1 MLIRNG
7 KIFTCEEGKIYE
19 KGDILIKDGKIS
31 RIGEDLSQYIGEETV
46 IDAKGL
52 VIFPGF
58 IEAHCHLGLHEEGNN
73 GAGNGINEVSN
84 PITPQLRA
92 IDGINPFDGG
102 FKSAREAG
110 ITTAVIGPGSANVI
124 GGQFAA
130 VKTSGICIDDMIIKE
145 PVAIKVAFGENPK
158 RVYSGKN
165 KMPNTRMAIAALLRE
180 TLTEA
185 VNYKNRKIDAE
196 IEDKDFSKNLKYEAL
211 LPLINREIPMKAHA
225 HRADDILTAIRIAK
239 EFNLKLTLDH
249 CTEGHLISDYIKR
262 ENLDAIVGPT
272 LSFNGKAETLKKTF
286 KTPKALI
293 DKGIKV
299 AITTDHPVVTIDN
312 LPLCA
317 AMAMKEGVTFNE
329 ALEAIT
335 INPAEIIGIDER
347 VGSLK
352 EGKDADLV
360 ILNGSPFEIA
370 TKTIYTIIN
379 GEVVYKD
386 YE

>member
-1 MLIRNG
+1 MLIIKNG
-7 KIFTCEEGKIYE
+7 TILDVKNSQLVY
-19 KGDILIKDGKIS
+19 GDISILDGKIKG
-31 RIGEDLSQYIGEETV
+31 IEKNIETGEEDTV
-46 IDAKGL
+46 IDAQGKI
-52 VIFPGF
+52 VAPGF
-58 IEAHCHLGLHEEGNN
+58 IDAHCHLGLMGDSVGFENDDV
-73 GAGNGINEVSN
+73 NEKSE
-84 PITPQLRA
+84 PITPHLRA
-92 IDGINPFDGG
+92 IDALDPMDRVFE
-102 FKSAREAG
+102 EAYQGG
-110 ITTAVIGPGSANVI
+110 ITSVATGPGSANVI

-180 TLTEA
+180 TLIEA

-196 IEDKDFSKNLKYEAL
+196 IEDRDFSKNLKYESL

-225 HRADDILTAIRIAK
+225 HRADDILTAIRISK

-272 LSFNGKAETLKKTF
+272 LSFNGKAETLNKTF

-317 AMAMKEGVTFNE
+317 AMAMKEGITFNE

-352 EGKDADLV
+352 EGKDGDLV

-386 YE
+386 

>member
-31 RIGEDLSQYIGEETV
+31 RIGEDLSEYIGEEEV

-52 VIFPGF
+52 LIFPGF

-73 GAGNGINEVSN
+73 GAGNGTNEASE
-84 PITPQLRA
+84 PITPQMRA

-102 FKSAREAG
+102 FQSAREAG
-110 ITTAVIGPGSANVI
+110 VTTAVIGPGSANVI

-196 IEDKDFSKNLKYEAL
+196 IEDRDFSKNLKYEAL

-272 LSFNGKAETLKKTF
+272 LSFNGKAETLNKTF

-317 AMAMKEGVTFNE
+317 AMAMKEGITFNE

-335 INPAEIIGIDER
+335 INPAEIIDIDER

-352 EGKDADLV
+352 EGKDGDLV

-386 YE
+386 

>member
-1 MLIRNG
+1 MLIKNG

-31 RIGEDLSQYIGEETV
+31 KIGEDLSQYIGEEEV

-52 VIFPGF
+52 LIFPGF

-73 GAGNGINEVSN
+73 GAGNGTNEASE
-84 PITPQLRA
+84 PITPQMRA

-102 FKSAREAG
+102 FQSAREAG
-110 ITTAVIGPGSANVI
+110 VTTAVIGPGSANVI

-211 LPLINREIPMKAHA
+211 LPLINREIPMNAHA

-299 AITTDHPVVTIDN
+299 AITTDHPVVTIDK

-317 AMAMKEGVTFNE
+317 AMAMKEGITFNE

-352 EGKDADLV
+352 EGKDGDLV

-386 YE
+386 

>member
-1 MLIRNG
+1 MLIKNG
-7 KIFTCEEGKIYE
+7 KIFTCEECKIYE

-31 RIGEDLSQYIGEETV
+31 KIGEDLSEYIGEEEV

-52 VIFPGF
+52 LIFPGF

-73 GAGNGINEVSN
+73 GAGNGTNEASE
-84 PITPQLRA
+84 PITPQMRA

-102 FKSAREAG
+102 FQSAREAG
-110 ITTAVIGPGSANVI
+110 VTTAVIGPGSANVI

-196 IEDKDFSKNLKYEAL
+196 IEDRDFSKNLKYEAL
-211 LPLINREIPMKAHA
+211 LPLINKEIPMKAHA

-272 LSFNGKAETLKKTF
+272 LSFNGKAETLNKNF
-286 KTPKALI
+286 KTPKVLI

-317 AMAMKEGVTFNE
+317 AMAMKEGITFNE

-335 INPAEIIGIDER
+335 INPAKIIGIDER

-352 EGKDADLV
+352 EGKDGDLV

-386 YE
+386 

>member
-1 MLIRNG
+1 MLIKNG

-31 RIGEDLSQYIGEETV
+31 KIGEDLSQYIGEEEV

-52 VIFPGF
+52 LIFPGF

-73 GAGNGINEVSN
+73 GAGNGTNEASE
-84 PITPQLRA
+84 PITPQMRA

-102 FKSAREAG
+102 FESARKAG
-110 ITTAVIGPGSANVI
+110 VTTAVIGPGSANVI

-196 IEDKDFSKNLKYEAL
+196 IEDRDFSKNLKYEAL

-272 LSFNGKAETLKKTF
+272 LSFNGRVETLNKTF

-317 AMAMKEGVTFNE
+317 AMAMKEGITFNE

-352 EGKDADLV
+352 EGKDGDLV

-386 YE
+386 

>member
-1 MLIRNG
+1 MLIKNG

-31 RIGEDLSQYIGEETV
+31 RIGEDLSQYIGEEEV

-52 VIFPGF
+52 LIFPGF

-73 GAGNGINEVSN
+73 GAGNGTNEAIE
-84 PITPQLRA
+84 PITPQMRA

-102 FKSAREAG
+102 FQSARKAG
-110 ITTAVIGPGSANVI
+110 VTTAVIGPGSANVI

-145 PVAIKVAFGENPK
+145 SVAIKVAFGENPK

-196 IEDKDFSKNLKYEAL
+196 IEDRDFSKNLKYEAL
-211 LPLINREIPMKAHA
+211 LPLINKEIPMKAHA

-262 ENLDAIVGPT
+262 EKLDAIVGPT
-272 LSFNGKAETLKKTF
+272 LSFNGKAETLNKIF
-286 KTPKALI
+286 KTPKELI

-317 AMAMKEGVTFNE
+317 AMAMKEGITFNE

-352 EGKDADLV
+352 EGKDGDLV

-386 YE
+386 

>member
-1 MLIRNG
+1 MLIKNG

-31 RIGEDLSQYIGEETV
+31 KIGEDLSQYIGEEEV

-52 VIFPGF
+52 LIFPGF

-73 GAGNGINEVSN
+73 GAGNGTNEASE
-84 PITPQLRA
+84 PITPQMRA

-102 FKSAREAG
+102 FQSAREAG
-110 ITTAVIGPGSANVI
+110 VTTAVIGPGSANVI

-196 IEDKDFSKNLKYEAL
+196 IEDRDFSKNLKYEAL

-317 AMAMKEGVTFNE
+317 AMAMKEGITFNE

-352 EGKDADLV
+352 EGKDGDLV

-386 YE
+386 

>member
-1 MLIRNG
+1 MLIKNG

-31 RIGEDLSQYIGEETV
+31 KIGEDLSQYIGEEEV

-52 VIFPGF
+52 LIFPGF

-73 GAGNGINEVSN
+73 GAGNGTNEASE
-84 PITPQLRA
+84 PITPQMRA

-102 FKSAREAG
+102 FQSAREAG
-110 ITTAVIGPGSANVI
+110 VTTAVIGPGSANVI

-165 KMPNTRMAIAALLRE
+165 KMPNTR
-180 TLTEA
+180 
-185 VNYKNRKIDAE
+185 
-196 IEDKDFSKNLKYEAL
+196 
-211 LPLINREIPMKAHA
+211 
-225 HRADDILTAIRIAK
+225 IAK

-249 CTEGHLISDYIKR
+249 CTEGHLISDHIKR

-272 LSFNGKAETLKKTF
+272 LSFNGKAETLNKTF

-317 AMAMKEGVTFNE
+317 AMAMKEGITFNE

-352 EGKDADLV
+352 EGKDGDLV

-386 YE
+386 

>member
-1 MLIRNG
+1 MLIKNG

-31 RIGEDLSQYIGEETV
+31 RIGEDLSQYIGEEEV

-52 VIFPGF
+52 LIFPGF

-73 GAGNGINEVSN
+73 GAGNGTNEAIE
-84 PITPQLRA
+84 PITPQMRA

-102 FKSAREAG
+102 FQSAREVG
-110 ITTAVIGPGSANVI
+110 VTTAVIGPGSANVI

-180 TLTEA
+180 TLIEA

-299 AITTDHPVVTIDN
+299 AITTDHPVITIDN

-317 AMAMKEGVTFNE
+317 AMAMKEGITFNE

-352 EGKDADLV
+352 EGKDGDLV

-386 YE
+386 

>member
-31 RIGEDLSQYIGEETV
+31 KIGEDLSQYIGEEEV

-52 VIFPGF
+52 LIFPGF

-73 GAGNGINEVSN
+73 GAGNGTNEASE
-84 PITPQLRA
+84 PITPQMRA

-102 FKSAREAG
+102 FQSARRAG
-110 ITTAVIGPGSANVI
+110 VTTAVIGPGSANVI

-180 TLTEA
+180 TLIEA

-196 IEDKDFSKNLKYEAL
+196 IEDRDFSKNLKYEAL

-317 AMAMKEGVTFNE
+317 AMAMKEGITFNE

-335 INPAEIIGIDER
+335 INPAEIIGIDES

-352 EGKDADLV
+352 EGKDGDLV

-386 YE
+386 

>member
-1 MLIRNG
+1 MLIKNG

-31 RIGEDLSQYIGEETV
+31 KIGEDLSQYIGEEEV

-52 VIFPGF
+52 LIFPGF

-73 GAGNGINEVSN
+73 GAGNGTNEASE
-84 PITPQLRA
+84 PITPQMRA

-102 FKSAREAG
+102 FQSAREAG
-110 ITTAVIGPGSANVI
+110 VTTAVIGPGSANVI

-180 TLTEA
+180 TLIEA

-196 IEDKDFSKNLKYEAL
+196 IEDRDFSKNLKYESL

-225 HRADDILTAIRIAK
+225 HRADDILTAIRISK

-272 LSFNGKAETLKKTF
+272 LSFNGKAETLNKTF

-317 AMAMKEGVTFNE
+317 AMAMKEGITFNE

-352 EGKDADLV
+352 EGKDGDLV
-360 ILNGSPFEIA
+360 I
-370 TKTIYTIIN
+370 TIIN

-386 YE
+386 

>member
-31 RIGEDLSQYIGEETV
+31 RIGEDLSQYIGEEEV

-52 VIFPGF
+52 LIFPGF

-73 GAGNGINEVSN
+73 GAGNGTNEASE
-84 PITPQLRA
+84 PITPQMRA

-102 FKSAREAG
+102 FQSAREAG
-110 ITTAVIGPGSANVI
+110 VTTAVIGPGSANVI

-196 IEDKDFSKNLKYEAL
+196 IEDRDFSKNLKYEAL

-317 AMAMKEGVTFNE
+317 AMAMKEGITFNQ

-352 EGKDADLV
+352 EGKDGDLV
-360 ILNGSPFEIA
+360 ILNESPFEIA

-386 YE
+386 

>member
-1 MLIRNG
+1 MLIKNG

-31 RIGEDLSQYIGEETV
+31 RIVEDLSQYIGEEEV

-52 VIFPGF
+52 LIFPGF

-73 GAGNGINEVSN
+73 GAGNGTNEASE
-84 PITPQLRA
+84 PITPQMRA

-102 FKSAREAG
+102 FQSAREAG
-110 ITTAVIGPGSANVI
+110 VTTAVIGPGSANVI

-317 AMAMKEGVTFNE
+317 AMAMKEGITFNE

-352 EGKDADLV
+352 EGKDGDLV

-386 YE
+386 

>member
-1 MLIRNG
+1 MLIKNG

-31 RIGEDLSQYIGEETV
+31 RIGEDLSQYIGEEEV

-52 VIFPGF
+52 LIFPGF

-73 GAGNGINEVSN
+73 GAGNGTNEASE
-84 PITPQLRA
+84 PITPQMRA

-102 FKSAREAG
+102 FQSARKAG
-110 ITTAVIGPGSANVI
+110 VTTAVIGPGSANVI

-145 PVAIKVAFGENPK
+145 SVAIKVAFGENPK

-196 IEDKDFSKNLKYEAL
+196 IEDRDFSKNLKYEAL
-211 LPLINREIPMKAHA
+211 LPLINKEIPMKAHA

-262 ENLDAIVGPT
+262 EKLDAIVGPT
-272 LSFNGKAETLKKTF
+272 LSFNGKAETLNKIF
-286 KTPKALI
+286 KTPKELI

-317 AMAMKEGVTFNE
+317 AMAMKEGITFNE

-352 EGKDADLV
+352 EGKDGDLV

-386 YE
+386 

>member
-1 MLIRNG
+1 MLIKNG

-31 RIGEDLSQYIGEETV
+31 RIGEDLSQYIGEEEV

-52 VIFPGF
+52 LIFPGF

-73 GAGNGINEVSN
+73 GAGNGTNEASE
-84 PITPQLRA
+84 PITPQMRA

-102 FKSAREAG
+102 FQSAREAG
-110 ITTAVIGPGSANVI
+110 VTTAVIGPGSANVI

-185 VNYKNRKIDAE
+185 VNYKNRKIDAG

-317 AMAMKEGVTFNE
+317 AMAMKEGITFNE

-352 EGKDADLV
+352 EGKDGDLV

-386 YE
+386 

>member
-31 RIGEDLSQYIGEETV
+31 KIGEDLSQYIGEEEV

-52 VIFPGF
+52 LIFPGF

-73 GAGNGINEVSN
+73 GAGNGTNEASE
-84 PITPQLRA
+84 PITPQMRA

-102 FKSAREAG
+102 FQSAREAG
-110 ITTAVIGPGSANVI
+110 VTTAVIGPGSANVI

-180 TLTEA
+180 TLIEA

-196 IEDKDFSKNLKYEAL
+196 IEDRDFSKNLKYEAL

-225 HRADDILTAIRIAK
+225 HRADDILTAIRISK

-299 AITTDHPVVTIDN
+299 AITTDHPVVTIDK

-317 AMAMKEGVTFNE
+317 AMAMKEGITFNE

-335 INPAEIIGIDER
+335 INPAEIIGIDES

-352 EGKDADLV
+352 EGKDGDLV

-386 YE
+386 

>member
-1 MLIRNG
+1 MLIKNG

-31 RIGEDLSQYIGEETV
+31 RIGEDLSQYIGEEEV

-52 VIFPGF
+52 LIFPGF

-73 GAGNGINEVSN
+73 GAGNGTNEASE
-84 PITPQLRA
+84 PITPQMRA

-102 FKSAREAG
+102 FQSAREAG
-110 ITTAVIGPGSANVI
+110 VTTAVIGPGSANVI

-180 TLTEA
+180 TLIEA

-196 IEDKDFSKNLKYEAL
+196 IEDRDFSKNLKYEAL

-299 AITTDHPVVTIDN
+299 AITTDHPVVTIDK

-317 AMAMKEGVTFNE
+317 AMAMKEGITFNE

-352 EGKDADLV
+352 EGKDGDLV

-386 YE
+386 

>member
-1 MLIRNG
+1 MLIKNG

-31 RIGEDLSQYIGEETV
+31 RIGEDLSQYIGEEEV

-52 VIFPGF
+52 LIFPGF

-73 GAGNGINEVSN
+73 GAGNGTNEASE
-84 PITPQLRA
+84 PITPQMRA

-102 FKSAREAG
+102 FQSARRAG
-110 ITTAVIGPGSANVI
+110 VTTAVIGPGSANVI

-196 IEDKDFSKNLKYEAL
+196 IEDMDFSKNLKYEAL

-317 AMAMKEGVTFNE
+317 AMAMKEGITFNE

-335 INPAEIIGIDER
+335 INPAEIIDIDER

-352 EGKDADLV
+352 EGKDGDLV

-386 YE
+386 

>member
-1 MLIRNG
+1 MLIKNG

-31 RIGEDLSQYIGEETV
+31 RIGEDLSQYIGEEEV

-52 VIFPGF
+52 LIFPGF

-73 GAGNGINEVSN
+73 GAGNGTNEASE
-84 PITPQLRA
+84 PITPQMRA

-102 FKSAREAG
+102 FQSAREAG
-110 ITTAVIGPGSANVI
+110 VTTAVIGPGSANVI

-196 IEDKDFSKNLKYEAL
+196 IEDRDFSKNLKYEDL

-317 AMAMKEGVTFNE
+317 AMAMKEGITFNE

-352 EGKDADLV
+352 EGKDGDLV

-386 YE
+386 

>member
-31 RIGEDLSQYIGEETV
+31 KIGEDLSQYIGEEEV

-52 VIFPGF
+52 LIFPGF

-73 GAGNGINEVSN
+73 GAGNETNEASE
-84 PITPQLRA
+84 PITPQMRA

-102 FKSAREAG
+102 FQSAREAG
-110 ITTAVIGPGSANVI
+110 VTTAVIGPGSANVI

-180 TLTEA
+180 TLIEA

-196 IEDKDFSKNLKYEAL
+196 IEDRDFSKNLKYEAL

-299 AITTDHPVVTIDN
+299 AITTDHPVVTIDK

-317 AMAMKEGVTFNE
+317 AMAMKEGITFNE

-352 EGKDADLV
+352 EGKDGDLV

-386 YE
+386 

>member
-1 MLIRNG
+1 MLIKNG

-31 RIGEDLSQYIGEETV
+31 KIGEDLSQYIGEEEV

-52 VIFPGF
+52 LIFPGF

-73 GAGNGINEVSN
+73 GAGNGTNEASE
-84 PITPQLRA
+84 PITPQMRA

-102 FKSAREAG
+102 FQSAREAG
-110 ITTAVIGPGSANVI
+110 VTTAVIGPGSANVI

-180 TLTEA
+180 TLIEA

-196 IEDKDFSKNLKYEAL
+196 IEDRDFSKNLKYEAL

-299 AITTDHPVVTIDN
+299 AITTDHPVVTIDK

-317 AMAMKEGVTFNE
+317 AMAMKEGITFNE

-352 EGKDADLV
+352 EGKDGDLV

-386 YE
+386 

>member
-1 MLIRNG
+1 MLIKNG

-31 RIGEDLSQYIGEETV
+31 KIGEDLSQYIGEEEV

-52 VIFPGF
+52 LIFPGF

-73 GAGNGINEVSN
+73 GAGNGTNEASE
-84 PITPQLRA
+84 PITPQMRS

-102 FKSAREAG
+102 FQSAREAG
-110 ITTAVIGPGSANVI
+110 VTTAVIGPGSANVI

-196 IEDKDFSKNLKYEAL
+196 IEDRDFSKNLKYEAL

-317 AMAMKEGVTFNE
+317 AMAMKEGITFNE

-352 EGKDADLV
+352 EGKDGDLV

-386 YE
+386 

>member
-31 RIGEDLSQYIGEETV
+31 RIGEDLSQYIGEEEV
-46 IDAKGL
+46 IEAKGL
-52 VIFPGF
+52 LIFPGF

-73 GAGNGINEVSN
+73 GAGNGTNEASE
-84 PITPQLRA
+84 PITPQMRA

-102 FKSAREAG
+102 FESARKAG
-110 ITTAVIGPGSANVI
+110 VTTAVIGPGSANVI

-196 IEDKDFSKNLKYEAL
+196 IEDRDFSKNLKYEAL

-272 LSFNGKAETLKKTF
+272 LSFNGKSETLNKTF

-317 AMAMKEGVTFNE
+317 AMAMKEGITFNE

-347 VGSLK
+347 VGGLK
-352 EGKDADLV
+352 EGKDGDLV
-360 ILNGSPFEIA
+360 ILNGSPFEIS

-386 YE
+386 

>member
-31 RIGEDLSQYIGEETV
+31 KIGEDLSQYIGEEEV

-52 VIFPGF
+52 LIFPGF

-73 GAGNGINEVSN
+73 GAGNGTNEASE
-84 PITPQLRA
+84 PITPQMRA

-102 FKSAREAG
+102 FQSAREAG
-110 ITTAVIGPGSANVI
+110 VTTAVIGPGSANVI

-180 TLTEA
+180 TLIEA

-299 AITTDHPVVTIDN
+299 AITTDHPVVTIDK

-317 AMAMKEGVTFNE
+317 AMAMKEGITFNE

-335 INPAEIIGIDER
+335 INPAEIIGIDES

-352 EGKDADLV
+352 EGKDGDLV

-386 YE
+386 

>member
-1 MLIRNG
+1 MLIKNG

-31 RIGEDLSQYIGEETV
+31 RIGEDLSQYIGEEEV

-52 VIFPGF
+52 LIFPGF

-73 GAGNGINEVSN
+73 GAGNGTNEASE
-84 PITPQLRA
+84 PITPQMRA

-102 FKSAREAG
+102 FQYAREAG
-110 ITTAVIGPGSANVI
+110 VTTAVIGPGSANVI

-196 IEDKDFSKNLKYEAL
+196 IEDRDFSKNLKYEAL
-211 LPLINREIPMKAHA
+211 LPLINREIPMKAHV

-312 LPLCA
+312 LALCA
-317 AMAMKEGVTFNE
+317 AMAMKEGITFNE

-335 INPAEIIGIDER
+335 INPAEIIGIDKR

-352 EGKDADLV
+352 EGKDGDLV

-386 YE
+386 

>member
-1 MLIRNG
+1 MLIKNG

-31 RIGEDLSQYIGEETV
+31 KIGEDLSQYIGEEEV

-52 VIFPGF
+52 LIFPGF

-73 GAGNGINEVSN
+73 GAGNGTNEASE
-84 PITPQLRA
+84 PITPQMRA

-102 FKSAREAG
+102 FQSARRAG
-110 ITTAVIGPGSANVI
+110 VTTAVIGPGSANVI

-196 IEDKDFSKNLKYEAL
+196 IEDRDFSKNLKYEAL

-249 CTEGHLISDYIKR
+249 CTEGYLISDYIKR

-317 AMAMKEGVTFNE
+317 AMAMKEGITFNE

-352 EGKDADLV
+352 KGKDGDLV

-386 YE
+386 

>member
-1 MLIRNG
+1 M
-7 KIFTCEEGKIYE
+7 
-19 KGDILIKDGKIS
+19 
-31 RIGEDLSQYIGEETV
+31 
-46 IDAKGL
+46 
-52 VIFPGF
+52 
-58 IEAHCHLGLHEEGNN
+58 GLHEEGNN
-73 GAGNGINEVSN
+73 GAGNGTNEASE
-84 PITPQLRA
+84 PITPQMRA

-102 FKSAREAG
+102 FQSARRAG
-110 ITTAVIGPGSANVI
+110 VTTAVIGPGSANVI

-196 IEDKDFSKNLKYEAL
+196 IEDRDFSKNLKYEAL

-317 AMAMKEGVTFNE
+317 AMAMKEGITFNE
-329 ALEAIT
+329 VLEAIT

-352 EGKDADLV
+352 EGKDGDLV

-379 GEVVYKD
+379 GEVVYKG
-386 YE
+386 

>member
-31 RIGEDLSQYIGEETV
+31 KIGEDLSQYIGEEEV

-52 VIFPGF
+52 LIFPGF

-73 GAGNGINEVSN
+73 GAGNGTNESSE
-84 PITPQLRA
+84 PITPQMRA

-102 FKSAREAG
+102 FQSAREAG
-110 ITTAVIGPGSANVI
+110 VTTAVIGPGSANVI

-180 TLTEA
+180 TLIEA

-196 IEDKDFSKNLKYEAL
+196 IEDRDFSKNLKYEAL

-299 AITTDHPVVTIDN
+299 AITTDHPVVTIDK

-317 AMAMKEGVTFNE
+317 AMAMKEGITFNE

-352 EGKDADLV
+352 EGKDGDLV

-386 YE
+386 

>member
-19 KGDILIKDGKIS
+19 KGDIIIKDGKIS
-31 RIGEDLSQYIGEETV
+31 RIGEDLSQYIGEEEV

-52 VIFPGF
+52 LIFPGF

-73 GAGNGINEVSN
+73 GAGNGTNEASE
-84 PITPQLRA
+84 PITPQMRA

-102 FKSAREAG
+102 FQSAREAG
-110 ITTAVIGPGSANVI
+110 VTTAVIGPGSANVI

-196 IEDKDFSKNLKYEAL
+196 IEDRDFSKNLKYEAL

-272 LSFNGKAETLKKTF
+272 LSFNGKAETLNKIF
-286 KTPKALI
+286 KTPKDLI

-317 AMAMKEGVTFNE
+317 AMAMKEGITFNE

-352 EGKDADLV
+352 EGKDGDLI

-386 YE
+386 

>member
-31 RIGEDLSQYIGEETV
+31 KIGEDLSQYIGEEEV

-52 VIFPGF
+52 LIFPGF

-73 GAGNGINEVSN
+73 GAGNGTNEASE
-84 PITPQLRA
+84 PITPQMRA

-102 FKSAREAG
+102 FQSAMEAG
-110 ITTAVIGPGSANVI
+110 VTTAVIGPGSANVI

-180 TLTEA
+180 TLIEA

-196 IEDKDFSKNLKYEAL
+196 IEDRDFSKNLKYEAL

-317 AMAMKEGVTFNE
+317 AMAMKEGITFNE

-335 INPAEIIGIDER
+335 INPAEIIGIDES

-352 EGKDADLV
+352 EGKDGDLV

-386 YE
+386 

>member
-1 MLIRNG
+1 MLIKNG

-31 RIGEDLSQYIGEETV
+31 KIGGDLSQYIGEEEV

-52 VIFPGF
+52 LIFPGF

-73 GAGNGINEVSN
+73 GAGNGTNEASE
-84 PITPQLRA
+84 PITPQMRA

-102 FKSAREAG
+102 FQSARRAG
-110 ITTAVIGPGSANVI
+110 VTTAVIGPGSANVI

-180 TLTEA
+180 TLIEA

-196 IEDKDFSKNLKYEAL
+196 IEDRDFSKNLKYEAL

-317 AMAMKEGVTFNE
+317 AMAMKEGITFNE

-352 EGKDADLV
+352 EGKDGDLV

-386 YE
+386 

>member
-1 MLIRNG
+1 MLIKNG

-31 RIGEDLSQYIGEETV
+31 RIGEDLSQYIGEEEV

-52 VIFPGF
+52 LIFPGF

-73 GAGNGINEVSN
+73 GAGNGTNEASE
-84 PITPQLRA
+84 PITPQMRA

-102 FKSAREAG
+102 FQSAMEAG
-110 ITTAVIGPGSANVI
+110 VTTAVIGPGSANVI

-130 VKTSGICIDDMIIKE
+130 VKTSAICIDDMIIKE

-180 TLTEA
+180 TLIEA

-317 AMAMKEGVTFNE
+317 AMAMKEGITFNE

-352 EGKDADLV
+352 EGKDGDLV

-386 YE
+386 

>member
-31 RIGEDLSQYIGEETV
+31 KIGEDLSEYIGEEEV

-52 VIFPGF
+52 LIFPGF

-73 GAGNGINEVSN
+73 GAGNGTNEASE
-84 PITPQLRA
+84 PITPQMRS

-102 FKSAREAG
+102 FQSAREAG
-110 ITTAVIGPGSANVI
+110 VTTAVIGPGSANVI

-196 IEDKDFSKNLKYEAL
+196 IEDRDFSKNLKYEAL

-272 LSFNGKAETLKKTF
+272 LSFNGKVETLNKTF
-286 KTPKALI
+286 KTPKDLI

-317 AMAMKEGVTFNE
+317 AMAMKEGITFNE

-352 EGKDADLV
+352 EGKDGDLV

-386 YE
+386 

>member
-31 RIGEDLSQYIGEETV
+31 RIGEDLSQYIGEEEV

-52 VIFPGF
+52 LIFPGF

-73 GAGNGINEVSN
+73 GAGSGINEVSN